1 MWRSQQE
8 RGSPPLAP
16 RPLHDIPTIAS
27 FSLAVALLPVR
38 KAMATTRGTV
48 YAPF

>member
-1 MWRSQQE
+1 MWRPRQE
-8 RGSPPLAP
+8 RGSPPFAL
-16 RPLHDIPTIAS
+16 RSLHDIPTIAS
-27 FSLAVALLPVR
+27 FSLASALLPIR